1 MNVTGQ
7 PIAVRLERTIP
18 AAPGQVYRAWL
29 DPARL
34 ARWMA
39 PGSYAVTRAEVDER
53 VGGHYR
59 IWHADPSGTEI
70 GGFDCELTE
79 LVPGQRIV
87 FRWGFVGPERRDGP
101 VFDSL
106 LTVTLREAPAG
117 GTVLTLVHER
127 LDDLAAALPDVAVNV
142 GPGWEDVLGQ
152 LAGVLSREAGP
163 DDAAIADLGDPGAVR
178 LLEHEALARLGYTG
192 PDGFPRVIPIGFLW
206 RDGRIIVCTATIAP
220 KVRALSARP
229 HVALTIDNDNAA
241 ASKALAVRG
250 VAAIDIVDGVPEEY
264 LAATAKGF
272 TADQHRE
279 FESARPVGVQA
290 DGAHLDRAPLGAVL
304 RLHRRAGAGVPAQAV
319 TATVVSCS
327 LKLTQGRD
335 AVRGEFGQAGQD
347 QAGPGEGV
355 GVGRVP
361 GVRDGDDAQARGR
374 GRAQAVGGILHG
386 GAAGRRYAEP
396 AGTAR

>member
-1 MNVTGQ
+1 MNVTG
-7 PIAVRLERTIP
+7 PPTAVRLERTIP
-18 AAPGQVYRAWL
+18 ASPGQVYRAWL
-29 DPARL
+29 DPGLL

-39 PGSYAVTRAEVDER
+39 PGSYAVTGAEVDER

-70 GGFDCELTE
+70 GGFDCELTA

-87 FRWGFVGPERRDGP
+87 FRWGFVGPERRSGP

-127 LDDLAAALPDVAVNV
+127 LDDLAAALPEVAENV
-142 GPGWEDVLGQ
+142 GPGWEGVLGQ
-152 LAGVLSREAGP
+152 LAGVLSRAPRPEDANGP
-163 DDAAIADLGDPGAVR
+163 DDAAIADLGDPGAVQ
-178 LLEHEALARLGYTG
+178 LLERQALARLGYAG

-220 KVRALSARP
+220 KVSALAARP

-241 ASKALAVRG
+241 ASQALSVRG
-250 VAAIDIVDGVPEEY
+250 VAAIEVVDGVPEEY

-279 FESARPVGVQA
+279 FETHVRSVYKQMARISIEPRWA
-290 DGAHLDRAPLGAVL
+290 RYYDF
-304 RLHRRAGAGVPAQAV
+304 
-319 TATVVSCS
+319 TA
-327 LKLTQGRD
+327 
-335 AVRGEFGQAGQD
+335 
-347 QAGPGEGV
+347 
-355 GVGRVP
+355 GRVP
-361 GVRDGDDAQARGR
+361 EF
-374 GRAQAVGGILHG
+374 LHKL
-386 GAAGRRYAEP
+386 
-396 AGTAR
+396 

>member
-18 AAPGQVYRAWL
+18 APPGQVYRAWL
-29 DPARL
+29 DPGRL

-87 FRWGFVGPERRDGP
+87 FRWGFVGPERRGGP

-142 GPGWEDVLGQ
+142 GPGWEDVLGR

-279 FESARPVGVQA
+279 FETHVRSVYKQMARISIEPRWA
-290 DGAHLDRAPLGAVL
+290 RYYDF
-304 RLHRRAGAGVPAQAV
+304 
-319 TATVVSCS
+319 TA
-327 LKLTQGRD
+327 
-335 AVRGEFGQAGQD
+335 
-347 QAGPGEGV
+347 
-355 GVGRVP
+355 GRVP
-361 GVRDGDDAQARGR
+361 EF
-374 GRAQAVGGILHG
+374 LH
-386 GAAGRRYAEP
+386 RL
-396 AGTAR
+396 